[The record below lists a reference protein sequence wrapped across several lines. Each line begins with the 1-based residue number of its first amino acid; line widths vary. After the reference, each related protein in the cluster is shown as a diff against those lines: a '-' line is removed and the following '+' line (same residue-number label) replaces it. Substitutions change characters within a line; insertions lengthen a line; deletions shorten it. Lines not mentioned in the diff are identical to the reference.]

1 MKSGGFWKQILPDL
15 VNQFSLGKDL
25 TATSKTGDWEKCLI
39 KAIKKMDTDEFNL
52 FLAQVVIK
60 ASSKQIMGVDLT
72 AQIQA
77 LKALKSPQRP

>member
-1 MKSGGFWKQILPDL
+1 MKNGGFWRAILPDL

-25 TATSKTGDWEKCLI
+25 TATSKIVDWEKCLI

-72 AQIQA
+72 AQIVA
-77 LKALKSPQRP
+77 LKDLRK

>member
-1 MKSGGFWKQILPDL
+1 MRGSGGFWKQILPDL
-15 VNQFSLGKDL
+15 KDQFGLEGKL
-25 TATSKTGDWEKCLI
+25 TISSRVSDWEKSI
-39 KAIKKMDTDEFNL
+39 KKAIKKMDQDEFNL

-77 LKALKSPQRP
+77 LKELRG

>member
-1 MKSGGFWKQILPDL
+1 MRGSGGFWKQILPDL
-15 VNQFSLGKDL
+15 KDQFRLEGKL
-25 TATSKTGDWEKCLI
+25 TISSKVGDWERSI
-39 KAIKKMDTDEFNL
+39 KRAVKKMDTDEFNL

-77 LKALKSPQRP
+77 LKELRG

>member
-1 MKSGGFWKQILPDL
+1 MRNGGFWKQILPDL
-15 VNQFSLGKDL
+15 VNQFNLGKDL
-25 TATSKTGDWEKCLI
+25 TATSKTGEWERCLI

-72 AQIQA
+72 AQVMA
-77 LKALKSPQRP
+77 LKDLRK

>member
-1 MKSGGFWKQILPDL
+1 MKNGGFWKQILPDL
-15 VNQFSLGKDL
+15 VSQFSLGKDL
-25 TATSKTGDWEKCLI
+25 TATSRVGDWEKCLI

-72 AQIQA
+72 AQITA
-77 LKALKSPQRP
+77 LKDLRK

>member
-1 MKSGGFWKQILPDL
+1 MKNGGFWKAILPDL

-25 TATSKTGDWEKCLI
+25 TAVSKTGDWERCLI

-72 AQIQA
+72 AQITA
-77 LKALKSPQRP
+77 LKDLRK